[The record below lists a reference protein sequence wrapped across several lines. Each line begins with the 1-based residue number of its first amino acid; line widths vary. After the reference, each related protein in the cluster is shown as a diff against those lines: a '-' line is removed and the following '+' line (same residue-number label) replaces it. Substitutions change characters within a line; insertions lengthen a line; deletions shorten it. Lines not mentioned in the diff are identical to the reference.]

1 MKKIL
6 FIICIFIAI
15 SLASYI
21 CARIFYSI
29 KMDEATVSWKNGD
42 IHRAIIQY
50 EKIPYLIYPAADEN
64 LFEIH
69 ADRKYKVNDVQKA
82 FSYIKKYDCK
92 KQGAL
97 INGAI
102 NHYSLSNSDRYY
114 LINKLSECT

>member
-21 CARIFYSI
+21 CARIFYGI

-50 EKIPYLIYPAADEN
+50 EEIPYLIYPVADEN

-102 NHYSLSNSDRYY
+102 NHYSLFNSDRYY
-114 LINKLSECT
+114 LINKLSECI

>member
-21 CARIFYSI
+21 CARIFYGI

-50 EKIPYLIYPAADEN
+50 EEIPYLIYPAADEN

-69 ADRKYKVNDVQKA
+69 ADRKYKVNYVQKHSPILRNMTA
-82 FSYIKKYDCK
+82 KNR
-92 KQGAL
+92 AP
-97 INGAI
+97 
-102 NHYSLSNSDRYY
+102 
-114 LINKLSECT
+114 

>member
-50 EKIPYLIYPAADEN
+50 EEIPYLIYPAKNRAP
-64 LFEIH
+64 
-69 ADRKYKVNDVQKA
+69 
-82 FSYIKKYDCK
+82 
-92 KQGAL
+92 
-97 INGAI
+97 
-102 NHYSLSNSDRYY
+102 
-114 LINKLSECT
+114 

>member
-6 FIICIFIAI
+6 FIICISIVI
-15 SLASYI
+15 SLVSYI
-21 CARIFYSI
+21 CARIFYGI

-42 IHRAIIQY
+42 THRAIIQY
-50 EKIPYLIYPAADEN
+50 EEILYLIYPAANEN

-69 ADRKYKVNDVQKA
+69 ADRKYKVNDMQKA

-102 NHYSLSNSDRYY
+102 NHYGLSNSDRYY
-114 LINKLSECT
+114 LINKLSECI

>member
-6 FIICIFIAI
+6 FIICISIVI
-15 SLASYI
+15 SLVSYI
-21 CARIFYSI
+21 CARIFYGI

-42 IHRAIIQY
+42 THRAIIQY
-50 EKIPYLIYPAADEN
+50 EEILYLIYSAANEN

-69 ADRKYKVNDVQKA
+69 ADRKYKVNDMQKA

-102 NHYSLSNSDRYY
+102 NHYGLSNSDRYY
-114 LINKLSECT
+114 LINKLSECI

>member
-6 FIICIFIAI
+6 FIICISIVI
-15 SLASYI
+15 SLVSYI
-21 CARIFYSI
+21 CARIFYGI

-42 IHRAIIQY
+42 THRAIIQY
-50 EKIPYLIYPAADEN
+50 EEIPYLIYLTANEN

-69 ADRKYKVNDVQKA
+69 ADRKYKVNDMQKA

-102 NHYSLSNSDRYY
+102 NHYGLSNSDRYY
-114 LINKLSECT
+114 LINKLSECI

>member
-50 EKIPYLIYPAADEN
+50 EEIPYLIYPVADEN

-102 NHYSLSNSDRYY
+102 NHYGLSNSDRYY
-114 LINKLSECT
+114 LINKLSECI

>member
-6 FIICIFIAI
+6 FIIFIFIAI
-15 SLASYI
+15 SLVSYI
-21 CARIFYSI
+21 CARIFYGI

-42 IHRAIIQY
+42 THRAIIQY
-50 EKIPYLIYPAADEN
+50 EEIPYLIYPAANEN

-69 ADRKYKVNDVQKA
+69 ADGKYKVNDMQKA

-102 NHYSLSNSDRYY
+102 NHYGLSNSDRYY
-114 LINKLSECT
+114 LINKLSECI